1 MRLNYFK
8 DIAMSFLLVPALLVS
23 AVAAE
28 TQSDTS
34 PDFSADL
41 TMKSSEKLIC
51 TPMAN
56 AMSLFFTGVQDGIPV
71 KIGCRLAA
79 LEKLDDTSFK
89 AWLEADRDK
98 TKRCIHDTA
107 FKRKM
112 FKSLGYDIDR
122 DEIDTGDA
130 AKKFRSVTPEAL
142 QKLQA
147 ESEPGNDFTEAEFRD
162 IRAVYLT
169 TLVMS
174 GDGNEAPPAAACTF
188 VTRKNFYICADGEIL
203 CRNKKPLSAEPGK

>member
-1 MRLNYFK
+1 MKLNR
-8 DIAMSFLLVPALLVS
+8 INGITMSFLFLPALLAS
-23 AVAAE
+23 ANAAE
-28 TQSDTS
+28 TKA
-34 PDFSADL
+34 DFPTDLSADL
-41 TMKSSEKLIC
+41 TLENSAKLIC

-71 KIGCRLAA
+71 KIGCRLAS

-112 FKSLGYDIDR
+112 FKGLGYDIDR
-122 DEIDTGDA
+122 DEIDAGAA

-147 ESEPGNDFTEAEFRD
+147 ESEPGNDFSETEFRD

-174 GDGNEAPPAAACTF
+174 GDGNEAPPAQACTF
-188 VTRKNFYICADGEIL
+188 VTRNNFYICADGKIL
-203 CRNKKPLSAEPGK
+203 CRKKPNSSEAGK